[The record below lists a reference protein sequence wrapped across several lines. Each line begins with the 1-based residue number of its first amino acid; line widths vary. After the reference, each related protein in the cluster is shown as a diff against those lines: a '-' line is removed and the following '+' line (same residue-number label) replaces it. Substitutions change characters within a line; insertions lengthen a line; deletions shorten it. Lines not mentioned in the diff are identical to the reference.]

1 MDVEKA
7 GVGQSAVWVT
17 VSVEESPTWR
27 LVERDLETSLELSP
41 ALALL
46 GGKTQV
52 ATPAR
57 SLEVA
62 VEPNTQSGKTLIVA
76 EEGLRTPDCLPG
88 DLLLRTTIRV
98 PSSLSW
104 RQQRVIKRFAS
115 LESAEADKLVTGV
128 GHDGDH
134 RLEVN
139 VVEADKINN
148 TKVMEDPVK
157 PWDKT
162 VTETIRDR
170 LGIKRPSVRE
180 TKKYPYHFH
189 RIFGL

>member
-1 MDVEKA
+1 M
-7 GVGQSAVWVT
+7 
-17 VSVEESPTWR
+17 
-27 LVERDLETSLELSP
+27 
-41 ALALL
+41 
-46 GGKTQV
+46 

-57 SLEVA
+57 LLEVE
-62 VEPNTQSGKTLIVA
+62 VEAATNSGRTIVVA
-76 EEGLRTPDCLPG
+76 EEGLRARDCLPG

-98 PSSLSW
+98 PPSLSW
-104 RQQRVIKRFAS
+104 RQQRVLKRFAS
-115 LESAEADKLVTGV
+115 LESPEADKLVTGV

-148 TKVMEDPVK
+148 TKVREDSAK

-162 VTETIRDR
+162 ITETIRDR
-170 LGIKRPSVRE
+170 LGIRPAPVRE

>member
-1 MDVEKA
+1 M
-7 GVGQSAVWVT
+7 
-17 VSVEESPTWR
+17 
-27 LVERDLETSLELSP
+27 
-41 ALALL
+41 
-46 GGKTQV
+46 
-52 ATPAR
+52 
-57 SLEVA
+57 
-62 VEPNTQSGKTLIVA
+62 
-76 EEGLRTPDCLPG
+76 
-88 DLLLRTTIRV
+88 IRV
-98 PSSLSW
+98 PPSLSW

-115 LESAEADKLVTGV
+115 LETPEADKLVTGV

-134 RLEVN
+134 RLQVN

-148 TKVMEDPVK
+148 IRVREDSVK

-170 LGIKRPSVRE
+170 LGIKRPPVRE

>member
-1 MDVEKA
+1 M
-7 GVGQSAVWVT
+7 
-17 VSVEESPTWR
+17 
-27 LVERDLETSLELSP
+27 
-41 ALALL
+41 
-46 GGKTQV
+46 

-57 SLEVA
+57 NLQVDVA
-62 VEPNTQSGKTLIVA
+62 AATPRGKTIVVA
-76 EEGLRTPDCLPG
+76 DEGLRSPDCLPG

-98 PSSLSW
+98 PPSLTW
-104 RQQRVIKRFAS
+104 RQLKVIKRFAR
-115 LESAEADKLVTGV
+115 LEAAEADKLVTGV

-148 TKVMEDPVK
+148 NRVRADPVK
-157 PWDKT
+157 PWEKT
-162 VTETIRDR
+162 ITETIRDR
-170 LGIKRPSVRE
+170 LGIKRPPARE

>member
-1 MDVEKA
+1 M
-7 GVGQSAVWVT
+7 
-17 VSVEESPTWR
+17 
-27 LVERDLETSLELSP
+27 
-41 ALALL
+41 
-46 GGKTQV
+46 

-57 SLEVA
+57 TLEVDVA
-62 VEPNTQSGKTLIVA
+62 ANTHSDKTIVVA
-76 EEGLRTPDCLPG
+76 EEGLRTTDCLPG
-88 DLLLRTTIRV
+88 DLLLKTTIRV
-98 PSSLSW
+98 PPSLTR
-104 RQQRVIKRFAS
+104 RQRGVLRRFAR
-115 LESAEADKLVTGV
+115 LEEAEADKLVTGV

-148 TKVMEDPVK
+148 TRVREDPVK

-170 LGIKRPSVRE
+170 LGIKKPQVQE
-180 TKKYPYHFH
+180 TKKYPHHFH

>member
-1 MDVEKA
+1 MI
-7 GVGQSAVWVT
+7 WVT
-17 VSVEESPTWR
+17 VSVEESTLWR

-41 ALALL
+41 ALAVL
-46 GGKTQV
+46 GGRAQV

-57 SLEVA
+57 KLQVEVEA
-62 VEPNTQSGKTLIVA
+62 ATQSGKTIVVA

-98 PSSLSW
+98 PPSLTR
-104 RQQRVIKRFAS
+104 RQLRVIKRFAS
-115 LESAEADKLVTGV
+115 LEAPEADKLVTGV

-148 TKVMEDPVK
+148 SRVREDPGK

-170 LGIKRPSVRE
+170 LGIKQPPAKE

>member
-1 MDVEKA
+1 M
-7 GVGQSAVWVT
+7 
-17 VSVEESPTWR
+17 
-27 LVERDLETSLELSP
+27 
-41 ALALL
+41 
-46 GGKTQV
+46 

-57 SLEVA
+57 NLQVDVA
-62 VEPNTQSGKTLIVA
+62 AATQSGKTIVVA
-76 EEGLRTPDCLPG
+76 DEGLRSPDCLPG

-98 PSSLSW
+98 PPSLTW
-104 RQQRVIKRFAS
+104 RQLRVIKRFAR
-115 LESAEADKLVTGV
+115 LETVEADKLVTGV

-148 TKVMEDPVK
+148 TRVREDPVK

-162 VTETIRDR
+162 ITETIRDR
-170 LGIKRPSVRE
+170 LGIKQPAVRE